1 MFEIVLNPGFAL
13 IFGALLVLAMPTAAR
28 PPVMAGSAFVALWLL
43 LEQEFGAAE
52 AVAQMGLNVVP
63 LTLDPLNQVFG
74 IAFCASAIALA
85 LYSSARRNRY
95 EDAAIMLLAG
105 AAVTALFVGDL
116 ISFIAACALAGLATA
131 WVVFASPLEGAPAA
145 GARLL
150 IWQGLEGLLFLA
162 GAAFHLSSGAENTI
176 TARLSVSE
184 IGGAFFF
191 LALMIRVAAPLAHVW
206 LKDAIGHASS
216 AGAAAISAFSSIL
229 GVYALA
235 RLFGAET
242 LLVPIGATML
252 LLGAFYAAAEDDLRR
267 AAGYGLLA
275 QTGLCVALIG
285 IGSPLALA
293 AAVAHGFTIIVAFAL
308 LQMVLGGVLVRM
320 GETRFS
326 SLPGLSR
333 AMPITAVLMFVA
345 GAAASSVPLFATYAS
360 LAVAL
365 EALALWETRLLW
377 GLAVAGSATLFL
389 TLALR
394 PTLASYL
401 SADKQAQFREAPFGM
416 LLAAV
421 LATFLSVAVGLRPS
435 WLYLLMPT
443 ELGFDPFALDRLAP
457 QLEVL
462 GAAGVIYLLVRAFAL
477 APRERRLALLDV
489 DSLYRGPVA
498 GAGRWCGVV
507 LLRLYGA
514 WRDALKSAWRGAGHA
529 AALGAAAWDR
539 PYRERWG
546 SAVQFVAICAVLVII
561 MLTQN

>member
-1 MFEIVLNPGFAL
+1 MFEVVLNPGFAL
-13 IFGALLVLAMPTAAR
+13 IFGALLVLALPMGLR
-28 PPVMAGSAFVALWLL
+28 PPAMALSAFVALWLL
-43 LEQEFGAAE
+43 LEQEFGAAD

-74 IAFCASAIALA
+74 IAFCAVAIALA

-116 ISFIAACALAGLATA
+116 ISFIAACSLAGLATA
-131 WVVFASPLEGAPAA
+131 WVVFASPVEGAPSA

-162 GAAFHLSSGAENTI
+162 GAAFHLSSGADNSI
-176 TARLSVSE
+176 SARMSVTQ

-191 LALMIRVAAPLAHVW
+191 LALMIRVAAPFAHVW
-206 LKDAIGHASS
+206 LKDAVGHASS

-229 GVYALA
+229 GIYALA
-235 RLFGAET
+235 RLFGAEP

-252 LLGAFYAAAEDDLRR
+252 LLGVFYSAAEDDVRR
-267 AAGYGLLA
+267 AGAYGLLA

-293 AAVAHGFTIIVAFAL
+293 ASVAHGFTIIIAFAL
-308 LQMVLGGVLVRM
+308 LQMVLGGVLVRL
-320 GETRFS
+320 GEVRLS

-333 AMPITAVLMFVA
+333 SMPITAFLLFVG

-365 EALALWETRLLW
+365 EALALWETRLMW
-377 GLAVAGSATLFL
+377 GLAIAAPAALFL

-394 PTLASYL
+394 PTLAAYL
-401 SADKQAQFREAPFGM
+401 RGEKQAQFREAPFGM
-416 LLAAV
+416 LLAVV
-421 LATFLSVAVGLRPS
+421 LATFLCVAVGLRPS

-462 GAAGVIYLLVRAFAL
+462 GAAGVIYLLARAFAL
-477 APRERRLALLDV
+477 TPRDRSIALLDV
-489 DSLYRGPVA
+489 DSLYRGPLA

-514 WRDALKSAWRGAGHA
+514 WRDALKAGWRGAGHA
-529 AALGAAAWDR
+529 AAVGAAAWDR

-546 SAVQFVAICAVLVII
+546 SAVQLVAICAVLVII
-561 MLTQN
+561 LLAQN

>member
-13 IFGALLVLAMPTAAR
+13 IFGALLVLALPMGLR
-28 PPVMAGSAFVALWLL
+28 PPAMALSAFVALWLL
-43 LEQEFGAAE
+43 LEQEFGAAD

-74 IAFCASAIALA
+74 IAFCAVAIALA

-116 ISFIAACALAGLATA
+116 ISFIAACSLAGLATA
-131 WVVFASPLEGAPAA
+131 WVVFASPVEGAPAA

-162 GAAFHLSSGAENTI
+162 GAAFHLSSGADNSI
-176 TARLSVSE
+176 SARMSVTQ

-191 LALMIRVAAPLAHVW
+191 LALMIRVAAPFAHVW
-206 LKDAIGHASS
+206 LKDAVGHASS

-229 GVYALA
+229 GIYALA
-235 RLFGAET
+235 RLFGAEP

-252 LLGAFYAAAEDDLRR
+252 LLGVFYSAAEDDVRR
-267 AAGYGLLA
+267 AGAYGLLA

-293 AAVAHGFTIIVAFAL
+293 ASVAHGFTVIIAFAL
-308 LQMVLGGVLVRM
+308 LQMVLGGVLVRL
-320 GETRFS
+320 GVVRLS

-333 AMPITAVLMFVA
+333 SMPVTAFLLFIA

-365 EALALWETRLLW
+365 ESLAQWETRLLW
-377 GLAVAGSATLFL
+377 GLAIAGPAALFL

-394 PTLASYL
+394 PTLAAHL
-401 SADKQAQFREAPFGM
+401 NGEQQAQFREAPFGM
-416 LLAAV
+416 LLAV
-421 LATFLSVAVGLRPS
+421 LLATFLCVAVGLRPS

-457 QLEVL
+457 QLEVI
-462 GAAGVIYLLVRAFAL
+462 GAAGVIYLVARAFAL
-477 APRERRLALLDV
+477 TPRDKSIALLDV
-489 DSLYRGPVA
+489 DALYRGPLA

-546 SAVQFVAICAVLVII
+546 SAIQLVAICAVLVII